1 MKLQL
6 STWPEIEDYLT
17 DRRVIV
23 IPIGSTEQHGPTGM
37 IGTDALCPEIVADGM
52 AEKTRILIGPSLSIG
67 MAQHHLAFPG
77 SISLKPSTLV
87 RVVGDVV
94 ESLASQGFSHFFFLN
109 GHGGNIASV
118 QAAFSEI
125 WAASSFR
132 AEPSA
137 LRLRLHNWFQGA
149 RVARLSRQLFG
160 DGEGSHAT
168 PSEIS
173 LVLSAYPEA
182 ARDRPWIRT
191 RQAPDR
197 SGTRRIFGVFTPTVA
212 WERVPAWPPPSMA
225 GGCARRRWPMRWSPW
240 KNSSATDEERPT
252 GAVAPSLKKRFGPI
266 PHGFLREVVGIPQ
279 SLARS
284 MHVYP

>member
-6 STWPEIEDYLT
+6 STWPEIEDYLAH
-17 DRRVIV
+17 RRVIV

-182 ARDRPWIRT
+182 ARDRTLDPDQASSGPIRDAADF
-191 RQAPDR
+191 RRLHPDGRMGAR
-197 SGTRRIFGVFTPTVA
+197 SGLATAEHGRRLREA
-212 WERVPAWPPPSMA
+212 
-225 GGCARRRWPMRWSPW
+225 
-240 KNSSATDEERPT
+240 
-252 GAVAPSLKKRFGPI
+252 AVADALESLEKF
-266 PHGFLREVVGIPQ
+266 V
-279 SLARS
+279 SD
-284 MHVYP
+284 